1 MGKPITFVEARI
13 GGPDGVVK
21 RFKGRF
27 AWTLD
32 QLVKAGKLGITPLD
46 MPAPRW
52 SHYVFVL
59 RREGVPIETIE
70 EKHDRKCISIFST
83 PSPWHA
89 SQRPPLTLKLKRPD
103 L

>member
-70 EKHDRKCISIFST
+70 EKHGGPYSGR
-83 PSPWHA
+83 HA
-89 SQRPPLTLKLKRPD
+89 RYVLNGPVQILD
-103 L
+103 YEEDAA